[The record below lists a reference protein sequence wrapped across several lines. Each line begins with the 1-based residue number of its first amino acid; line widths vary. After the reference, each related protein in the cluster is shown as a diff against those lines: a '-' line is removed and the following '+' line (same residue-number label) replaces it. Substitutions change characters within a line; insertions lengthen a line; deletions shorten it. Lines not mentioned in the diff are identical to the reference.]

1 MNTSA
6 LNINQLL
13 NSMNDLPLP
22 RALHLSPAHHSS
34 WGGASPPF
42 LPPASPALGQR
53 ALAACSTP
61 VAEYLIKME
70 SLLTQEPGDK
80 TKGPFI
86 GTGSVASVASAMALL
101 TSLWFQT
108 PDRLLLWFSIS
119 RIYSPLLAP
128 AQPMTTLLAP
138 AWTKGH

>member
-1 MNTSA
+1 MTCPCPGLSA
-6 LNINQLL
+6 YHLL
-13 NSMNDLPLP
+13 TIPAGEAPL
-22 RALHLSPAHHSS
+22 LHSS
-34 WGGASPPF
+34 PR
-42 LPPASPALGQR
+42 LPALGQR
-53 ALAACSTP
+53 ALAACSTL

-128 AQPMTTLLAP
+128 AQPMTTLLTP
-138 AWTKGH
+138 AWMKGH